1 MPALEKTPFLGLNRW
16 KGNEYVKREDFIND
30 NDSVDECVMF
40 LSFCDM
46 TIVSGLKNMS
56 YFYDKAGD
64 THTEIVGKSKET
76 PFMKRTS
83 TKTETGWTIKLVANG
98 MNAQLEYQKT
108 STGWEV
114 IF

>member
-1 MPALEKTPFLGLNRW
+1 MPALEKTPFMRLNRW
-16 KGNEYVKREDFIND
+16 KGNEYVNREDFIND

-46 TIVSGLKNMS
+46 TLAATIKGMS

-64 THTEIVGKSKET
+64 THTEIVGNSKEN
-76 PFMKRTS
+76 PFMERIS
-83 TKTETGWTIKLVANG
+83 TKTETGWTIELVANG
-98 MNAQLEYQKT
+98 VTVRLKYKKT

-114 IF
+114 IL